1 MEDAELGLNYALYSR
16 HLSKEPGVV
25 EAVVNTKS
33 VIKYF
38 TFTFSFLCDYTHRR
52 NL

>member
-38 TFTFSFLCDYTHRR
+38 IYFFLFV
-52 NL
+52 